1 MSIGSFEVHQDLFKR
16 WLALQSAT
24 HTHTLTLAT
33 FMVVQMDALHFC
45 PETQK
50 AQSQIHRMCF

>member
-16 WLALQSAT
+16 WLALQSA
-24 HTHTLTLAT
+24 THTLTLAT